1 MLSSLVASFR
11 IPDLRAKLLFTFA
24 MLVIFRFMAHIPVP
38 GVDFQALRELFAT
51 NQLLGMLNMFS
62 GGGMEQFSVVA
73 IGVYPYIT
81 ATIIMQLLI
90 PVIPQLESLSK
101 EGESGRAKIN
111 QYMHW
116 ATVPLAAL
124 QAFGTIQFINSSRTT
139 GSGDIIRNF
148 DLGAFPIETTAIIV
162 SMVAGT
168 MLLVWMGELI
178 TQNGVGNGISII
190 IFAGI
195 VASLPQVLFQSIAGQ
210 VPLVP
215 LVLFA
220 IVGIAIVIGV
230 VLVYEGQ
237 RRIPVQYARRLRG
250 TRWYGGGSTHIP
262 MRVNSAGMIP
272 LIFASSL
279 MIFPGTLAS
288 YFVGAEEPLIRDVAK
303 TLYDTFYV
311 GTSWLYWALYF
322 IMVVGFTFFY
332 TLVIFQQQNIGENL
346 QKSGAFIPGIRP
358 GRPTAE
364 YLYRVLIR
372 ITWAGAVF
380 LGIVAVAPF
389 FLQQFTSVQALTLS
403 STGLLIVVGVV
414 LDTIKQLEAQLLMRN
429 YRGFIK

>member
-1 MLSSLVASFR
+1 VLDSLVNAFR
-11 IPDLRAKLLFTFA
+11 IPDLRAKLIFTLS
-24 MLVIFRFMAHIPVP
+24 MLVIFRFLAHVPVP
-38 GVDFQALRELFAT
+38 GVDFQALRELFAN
-51 NQLLGMLNMFS
+51 NQLLGMLNLFS
-62 GGGMEQFSVVA
+62 GGGLADFSIVA
-73 IGVYPYIT
+73 MGVYPYIT

-90 PVIPQLESLSK
+90 PVIPQLEALSK

-111 QYMHW
+111 QYMHF
-116 ATVPLAAL
+116 ATVPLSAL
-124 QAFGTIQFINSSRTT
+124 QSFGTVQFINNT
-139 GSGDIIRNF
+139 GSGVIIRNF
-148 DLGAFPIETTAIIV
+148 DLGAYPVETLAIIA
-162 SMVAGT
+162 SMVAGS

-178 TQNGVGNGISII
+178 TQNGVGNGVSII

-195 VASLPQVLFQSIAGQ
+195 VASLPQVIAQAFAGQ
-210 VPLVP
+210 LNVLVM
-215 LVLFA
+215 LVFGLVA
-220 IVGIAIVIGV
+220 LGIVVSII
-230 VLVYEGQ
+230 LVYEGQ

-288 YFVGAEEPLIRDVAK
+288 YFTAVDNELVKNAAQLV
-303 TLYDTFYV
+303 YDTFYV
-311 GTSWLYWALYF
+311 GGPFYWALYF

-346 QKSGAFIPGIRP
+346 QKNGAFIPGIRP
-358 GRPTAE
+358 GRPTGE

-372 ITWAGAVF
+372 ITCVGAVF
-380 LGIVAVAPF
+380 LGLVAVAPF
-389 FLQQFTSVQALTLS
+389 LLQQVTSVQALTLS

-429 YRGFIK
+429 YRGFIR

>member
-1 MLSSLVASFR
+1 MLDSLVNAFR
-11 IPDLRAKLLFTFA
+11 IPDLRAKLIFTLS
-24 MLVIFRFMAHIPVP
+24 MLVIFRFLAHVPVP
-38 GVDFQALRELFAT
+38 GVDFQALRDLFAS
-51 NQLLGMLNMFS
+51 NQLLGMLNLFS
-62 GGGMEQFSVVA
+62 GGGLADFSIVA
-73 IGVYPYIT
+73 MGVYPYIT

-90 PVIPQLESLSK
+90 PVVPQLEALSK

-111 QYMHW
+111 QYMHL

-124 QAFGTIQFINSSRTT
+124 QAFGTVQFINSART
-139 GSGDIIRNF
+139 GGIVKNF
-148 DLGAFPIETTAIIV
+148 DLGAYPIETLAIIA
-162 SMVAGT
+162 SMVAGS

-178 TQNGVGNGISII
+178 TQNGVGNGVSII

-195 VASLPQVLFQSIAGQ
+195 VSSLPQVVAQAFAGQ
-210 VPLVP
+210 LNVLVM
-215 LVLFA
+215 LVFGLVA
-220 IVGIAIVIGV
+220 LGIVVGI

-237 RRIPVQYARRLRG
+237 RRVPVQYARRLRG

-288 YFVGAEEPLIRDVAK
+288 YFTAVDNELVKNVAQVV
-303 TLYDTFYV
+303 YNSFYV
-311 GTSWLYWALYF
+311 GHSWLYWALYF

-346 QKSGAFIPGIRP
+346 QKNGAFIPGIRP
-358 GRPTAE
+358 GRPTGE

-372 ITWAGAVF
+372 ITWVGAVF

-389 FLQQFTSVQALTLS
+389 LLQQFTSVQALTLS

-429 YRGFIK
+429 YRGFIR

>member
-1 MLSSLVASFR
+1 MLESLAASFR
-11 IPDLRAKLLFTFA
+11 IPDLRAKLIFTFA
-24 MLVIFRFMAHIPVP
+24 MLVIFRFMAHVPVP
-38 GVDFQALRELFAT
+38 GVDFEQLRQTFAN
-51 NQLLGMLNMFS
+51 NQLLGMLNLFS
-62 GGGMEQFSVVA
+62 GGGMRQFSVVA
-73 IGVYPYIT
+73 MGVYPYIT

-90 PVIPQLESLSK
+90 PVIPQLEGLSK
-101 EGESGRAKIN
+101 EGESGRAKLN

-116 ATVPLAAL
+116 ATIPLAAL
-124 QAFGTIQFINSSRTT
+124 QAFGTIQFINTQRTGT
-139 GSGDIIRNF
+139 KDIISHF
-148 DLGAFPIETTAIIV
+148 DLGVYPIETLAIIA

-178 TQNGVGNGISII
+178 TQNGVGNGISIL

-195 VASLPQVLFQSIAGQ
+195 VASLPQVVIQALFGQ
-210 VPLVP
+210 ISLLPLI
-215 LVLFA
+215 LFG
-220 IVGIAIVIGV
+220 IVGVGIVIGI

-288 YFVGAEEPLIRDVAK
+288 YFKGADTPVIRDVAN
-303 TLYDTFYV
+303 LVYDTFYV
-311 GTSWLYWALYF
+311 GTSWVYWGLYF
-322 IMVVGFTFFY
+322 VMVVGFTFFY

-346 QKSGAFIPGIRP
+346 QKNGAFIPGIRP

-364 YLYRVLIR
+364 YLYRVLLR

-389 FLQQFTSVQALTLS
+389 FLQQFTNVQALTLS

-429 YRGFIK
+429 YRGFIR

>member
-1 MLSSLVASFR
+1 MLDSLVNAFR
-11 IPDLRAKLLFTFA
+11 IPDLRAKLIFTLS
-24 MLVIFRFMAHIPVP
+24 MLVIFRFFAHVPVP
-38 GVDFQALRELFAT
+38 GVDFQALRDLFAN
-51 NQLLGMLNMFS
+51 NQLLGMLNLFS
-62 GGGMEQFSVVA
+62 GGGLADFSIVA
-73 IGVYPYIT
+73 MGVYPYIT

-90 PVIPQLESLSK
+90 PVVPQLEALSK

-111 QYMHW
+111 QYMHF

-124 QAFGTIQFINSSRTT
+124 QSFGTVQFINNT
-139 GSGDIIRNF
+139 GSGVIIRNF
-148 DLGAFPIETTAIIV
+148 DLGAYPIETLAIIA
-162 SMVAGT
+162 SMVAGS

-178 TQNGVGNGISII
+178 TQNGVGNGVSII

-195 VASLPQVLFQSIAGQ
+195 VSSLPQVVAQAFAGQ
-210 VPLVP
+210 LNVLVMVVFG
-215 LVLFA
+215 LVALG
-220 IVGIAIVIGV
+220 IVVGI

-237 RRIPVQYARRLRG
+237 RRVPVQYARRLRG

-288 YFVGAEEPLIRDVAK
+288 YFTAVDNQLVKNVAQVV
-303 TLYDTFYV
+303 YDSFYV
-311 GTSWLYWALYF
+311 GHSWLYWALYF

-346 QKSGAFIPGIRP
+346 QKNGAFIPGIRP
-358 GRPTAE
+358 GRPTGE

-372 ITWAGAVF
+372 ITWVGAGF

-389 FLQQFTSVQALTLS
+389 LLQQFTSVQALTLS

-429 YRGFIK
+429 YRGFIR

>member
-1 MLSSLVASFR
+1 MLDSIVNAFR
-11 IPDLRAKLLFTFA
+11 LPDLRAKLLFTFA

-38 GVDFQALRELFAT
+38 GVDFQALRELFAN
-51 NQLLGMLNMFS
+51 NQLLGMLNLFS
-62 GGGMEQFSVVA
+62 GGGMADFSVVA
-73 IGVYPYIT
+73 MGVYPYIT

-90 PVIPQLESLSK
+90 PIVPQLEALSK

-124 QAFGTIQFINSSRTT
+124 QAFGTVQFINSQSRT
-139 GSGDIIRNF
+139 GRDIIRNF
-148 DLGAFPIETTAIIV
+148 DLGSNPIETLAILAA
-162 SMVAGT
+162 MTAGT
-168 MLLVWMGELI
+168 MFLVWMGELI
-178 TQNGVGNGISII
+178 TQNGIGNGVSIV

-195 VASLPQVLFQSIAGQ
+195 VAALPQTVAQGFVG
-210 VPLVP
+210 PGNLVP
-215 LVLFA
+215 VA
-220 IVGIAIVIGV
+220 ILGFIGLLTVAAIIY
-230 VLVYEGQ
+230 VYEGQ

-279 MIFPGTLAS
+279 MLFPGTIAS
-288 YFVGAEEPLIRDVAK
+288 YFRAVDNQVVSDVAN
-303 TLYDTFYV
+303 LFYDTFYV
-311 GTSWLYWALYF
+311 GTSWFYWALF
-322 IMVVGFTFFY
+322 FVMVVGFTFFY

-364 YLYRVLIR
+364 YLYKVLIR

-380 LGIVAVAPF
+380 LGIVAVLPF
-389 FLQQFTSVQALTLS
+389 VASNIVNTQALLLS

-414 LDTIKQLEAQLLMRN
+414 LDTVKQLEAQLLMRN
-429 YRGFIK
+429 YRGFIR